1 MSTLWTPEGEHR
13 VPRPDEAASGT
24 AGSPGSGV
32 PGKPGGSQPNP
43 AAARPTG
50 AEAPPLSE
58 EERAAEEELEEV
70 ARHLAAAPAEDVV
83 ANHCYGL
90 FELAA
95 LHLSQQPPQLDK
107 ATLAID
113 SLGLLVDGLGDRLG
127 SHAAAL
133 AEGLTQLRLAFVRI
147 AAAVPASDG
156 QAGGEPG
163 S

>member
-1 MSTLWTPEGEHR
+1 M
-13 VPRPDEAASGT
+13 PRPDEATPGT
-24 AGSPGSGV
+24 VGSPGSGV
-32 PGKPGGSQPNP
+32 PGTPGGSQPNP
-43 AAARPTG
+43 AG
-50 AEAPPLSE
+50 APMTE

-70 ARHLAAAPAEDVV
+70 AKHLAAAPAEDVV

-107 ATLAID
+107 ARLAID

-127 SHAAAL
+127 PHAAAL